1 MRAMEG
7 AVLGKEAATFCD
19 ILRDEEVA
27 VLGEEAAGCWW
38 LTPPMGAPV
47 RAMEGAVLSEEA
59 ATFCD
64 ILRDEEPDV
73 LRDEEVAVLGGE
85 AAGCWWLTP
94 PVGAPVRAM

>member
-1 MRAMEG
+1 M
-7 AVLGKEAATFCD
+7 LG
-19 ILRDEEVA
+19 
-27 VLGEEAAGCWW
+27 
-38 LTPPMGAPV
+38 
-47 RAMEGAVLSEEA
+47 EEA

-64 ILRDEEPDV
+64 TLRDEEPDV